1 MGQTRKDRNMPS
13 TKDLFTFYLKAEDLK
28 GRSHLVTIEQ
38 VGIVDVFNPRA
49 KRNEPRLSLRF
60 FKAKL
65 TMLLNKTHAIA
76 LERVTGTD
84 DYSQWIGHQVIIS
97 PATTA
102 NGAGTILISRPPEAP
117 AVSAPAETPAAA

>member
-1 MGQTRKDRNMPS
+1 MPS

-28 GRSHLVTIEQ
+28 NRSHLVAVEET
-38 VGIVDVFNPRA
+38 GIIDVFNPRA
-49 KRNEPRLSLRF
+49 KRNEPRLYLRF
-60 FKAKL
+60 YKAKL
-65 TMLLNKTHAIA
+65 TMLINKTQAVA
-76 LERVTGTD
+76 LERITGTD

-117 AVSAPAETPAAA
+117 AAAKAEDAAEPEAEPTD